1 MGLAIPEDYPRTL
14 AELESRFSTEEAC
27 RVYLSQVIYEGRAD
41 VKMPLATHHLLGA
54 EDDGPEPGSRW
65 SAPRT
70 NDLHAGEDRRR
81 MDVGG
86 RVPAIRWRWVAPVI
100 YSGGIP

>member
-1 MGLAIPEDYPRTL
+1 LLVPRPDEDP
-14 AELESRFSTEEAC
+14 
-27 RVYLSQVIYEGRAD
+27 QVIYEGRAG

-65 SAPRT
+65 SALRT
-70 NDLHAGEDRRR
+70 NDLDAGEDRRR
-81 MDVGG
+81 MDVGWSWACIKWG
-86 RVPAIRWRWVAPVI
+86 RVAPVI

>member
-1 MGLAIPEDYPRTL
+1 MRQALLFCQGGGRGF
-14 AELESRFSTEEAC
+14 ESR
-27 RVYLSQVIYEGRAD
+27 RPLQNPQVIYEGRAD